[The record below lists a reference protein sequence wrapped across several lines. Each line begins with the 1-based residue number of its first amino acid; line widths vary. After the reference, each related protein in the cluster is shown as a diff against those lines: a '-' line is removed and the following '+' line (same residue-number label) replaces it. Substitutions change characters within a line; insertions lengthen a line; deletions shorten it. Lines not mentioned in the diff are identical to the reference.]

1 MKNLKR
7 TLFIFTGL
15 SSLLFLTGCFAT
27 QDDVSV
33 LKTQVSALN
42 KTLQEMQRNQASS
55 SQQMETLG
63 EKLTQS
69 SENLKDFDFKLDAL
83 SAKLDNITSMVT
95 AAAQKQTEYK
105 MLPGDIFEEAQTQFE
120 AGQFDLAV
128 KGFNLYLKSAP
139 EGQYAQDTYLMLGE
153 SYFNQ
158 KDYQRAAVSAATLL
172 DKYPGSKQT
181 AAARVLYAK
190 SILPLNKKEEA
201 KTYLKSVVQDF
212 KDTPQ
217 AEQAKKLLEGIK

>member
-7 TLFIFTGL
+7 VLFIFTGL
-15 SSLLFLTGCFAT
+15 SSLLFLGGCVAT

-33 LKTQVSALN
+33 LKTQVAALN
-42 KTLQEMQRNQASS
+42 KTLQDMQRNQAASG
-55 SQQMETLG
+55 QQMEELG
-63 EKLTQS
+63 LKLAQS
-69 SENLKDFDFKLDAL
+69 SENLKDFDYKLDAL

-95 AAAQKQTEYK
+95 AAAEKQTEYT
-105 MLPGDIFEEAQTQFE
+105 MLPGDIFEEAQGQYNNKQFE
-120 AGQFDLAV
+120 SAV

-139 EGQYAQDTYLMLGE
+139 EGQFAQETYLMLGD

-158 KDYQRAAVSAATLL
+158 KDYQRAAVAAATLL

-190 SILPLNKKEEA
+190 SIIPLDKKAEA

-217 AEQAKKLLEGIK
+217 AAEAKELLEGIK